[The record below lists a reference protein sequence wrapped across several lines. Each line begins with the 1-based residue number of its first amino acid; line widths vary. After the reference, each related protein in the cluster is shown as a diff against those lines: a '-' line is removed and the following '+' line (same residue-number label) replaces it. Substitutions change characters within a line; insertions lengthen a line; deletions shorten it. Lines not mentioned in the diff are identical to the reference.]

1 MGSPQRSAAVG
12 DRTPSKRR
20 TVLLRPLSSLRLLHL
35 RAVQLPDPSP
45 FLTRLLETLANDG
58 LVTDGWPLDHLCYR
72 VETTACY
79 AAMKELLSKNGRCL
93 GEHTIGG
100 RPIATF
106 KLHTPFTFQGRC
118 IDVVELPAPKNG
130 SPYPEGW
137 EHAEFV
143 VDVEPKAFAARYPML
158 KWDLSGAD
166 KQRNADVRLSYDG
179 FSVKFHRRALE
190 EVIAGEEEPNR

>member
-1 MGSPQRSAAVG
+1 MGSPQRSAAGG
-12 DRTPSKRR
+12 DRTPSKTR
-20 TVLLRPLSSLRLLHL
+20 TVLLRLLSSQPAFHL

-45 FLTRLLETLANDG
+45 FLTRLLKTLANDG

-72 VETTACY
+72 VETTARY

-106 KLHTPFTFQGRC
+106 KLHTPFTFQGRR
-118 IDVVELPAPKNG
+118 IDLVELPAPKNG

-143 VDVEPKAFAARYPML
+143 VDEEPKAFAARLPQL
-158 KWDLSGAD
+158 NWDLSGAE
-166 KQRNADVRLSYDG
+166 KQRNADVRLNYAG
-179 FSVKFHRRALE
+179 FSVKFHRQALE
-190 EVIAGEEEPNR
+190 EVIAGEEEPNH